1 MVNSLVDMR
10 SSWRELFYF
19 SVSWYLTIVTYN
31 YNMFISCK
39 QREQSKDNSTAQTT
53 TDPGK
58 YWAHR
63 LTNKSVFRMLLA
75 GEAGFSE
82 QDLHLN
88 LYED

>member
-19 SVSWYLTIVTYN
+19 SVSWHLTIVTYN

-39 QREQSKDNSTAQTT
+39 QGEQSKDNSAAQTT

-58 YWAHR
+58 CWAHR

-75 GEAGFSE
+75 GEARFSE